1 MRNNIFNNFKEEK
14 EIFRVICL
22 IGIFSV
28 YFNVE
33 RMCY

>member
-28 YFNVE
+28 YFIVE
-33 RMCY
+33 KICY